1 MEFSFTTDYNQKAV
15 TAMAKALRKTVR
27 KKQSRRSHI
36 LGWIVILMAVLFTV
50 PQKGMPFSI
59 DFKTIVTWVAALCIF
74 IVFLFE
80 DSLNGY
86 LARKK
91 MLAGSEHAASYF
103 SEEGYRSVTAV
114 GETLFHYENIA
125 LVAETKEYYI
135 FLLDARY
142 AQVYDKASL
151 TGGTQEEFRR
161 FLCEQ
166 TEKQILSVS

>member
-15 TAMAKALRKTVR
+15 TAMARALRKTIR
-27 KKQSRRSHI
+27 KKHSRRSHL
-36 LGWIVILMAVLFTV
+36 LGWIIILLAVLLTL
-50 PQKGMPFSI
+50 PQEGMPFSI
-59 DFKTIVTWVAALCIF
+59 DFKTVITWAAALFIF
-74 IVFLFE
+74 IAFLFE

-91 MLAGSEHAASYF
+91 MLAGTERTVCHF
-103 SEEGYRSVTAV
+103 SEDGYQSVTGM
-114 GETLFHYENIA
+114 GETQFRYENIA
-125 LVAETKEYYI
+125 VIAETADYYV

-151 TGGTQEEFRR
+151 TGGTQEEFRH